1 MDSIWTNLKNGTTPI
16 GSSAGE
22 RSVPVDAQARF
33 VYRFSEMRHL
43 GLSEVVRFL
52 PAGALCQLDIAGR
65 RPGESQGQEGS
76 DDRQVLTT
84 GVNSWQGW
92 GVERATGFE
101 PATSSLGRRHPPNQ
115 AEKLARPSGIN
126 VWL

>member
-22 RSVPVDAQARF
+22 RLVPVNAQARF
-33 VYRFSEMRHL
+33 VYRFSQMRHL

-65 RPGESQGQEGS
+65 RPGASQGQEGS
-76 DDRQVLTT
+76 DDRQVLTVA
-84 GVNSWQGW
+84 GSAHFQLEVDK
-92 GVERATGFE
+92 
-101 PATSSLGRRHPPNQ
+101 PP
-115 AEKLARPSGIN
+115 LFGN
-126 VWL
+126 VLR